1 MPVQYVIGAIV
12 ALVAGVIMGFG
23 LAAIDDEDE
32 EN

>member
-12 ALVAGVIMGFG
+12 ALVAGVIVGFG